1 MQPLMT
7 NVSAS
12 DAAELPVAC
21 ADTIIDNSVRDA
33 MSRPAR
39 RTMMALCILFF
50 VCAAINAAYIFAGRG
65 KLYNNVAVA
74 VLLCAAV
81 VTLAFYFSERI
92 LAVKRRRI
100 PTLNRYCFFR
110 TYVSVAVYRGDSQIL
125 SEDVFYRDITK
136 LRVTKKFIF
145 LFVNKV
151 QAYAVNRGALP
162 DGLDKKVIAA
172 VKACRE

>member
-65 KLYNNVAVA
+65 KLYNNVA
-74 VLLCAAV
+74 
-81 VTLAFYFSERI
+81 ERI

-110 TYVSVAVYRGDSQIL
+110 TYVSVAVYRDDSQIL